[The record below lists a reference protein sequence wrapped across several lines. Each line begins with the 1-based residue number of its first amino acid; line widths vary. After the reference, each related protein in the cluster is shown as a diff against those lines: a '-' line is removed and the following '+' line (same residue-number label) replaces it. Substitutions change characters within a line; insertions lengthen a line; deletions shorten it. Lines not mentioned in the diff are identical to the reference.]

1 MSRKHR
7 RRAHREGQGDAAAGA
22 PRAEHAARARP
33 SVWRRLLAG
42 ALLLAT
48 VLLLAAALPLWREAY
63 DPILR
68 SVVCA
73 SALVT
78 AYLAYD
84 ERRTGWAITL
94 GLVAIGFNPV
104 WPLGLSRGN
113 WVATYLVVAVVFIA
127 AAARFRRAP
136 QGILRPPPRIP

>member
-7 RRAHREGQGDAAAGA
+7 RAAHGEGQGDVAQRAGA
-22 PRAEHAARARP
+22 ADRPGAART
-33 SVWRRLLAG
+33 SVWRKLLAG
-42 ALLLAT
+42 ALTLST
-48 VLLLAAALPLWREAY
+48 VLLLGAALPFWREAY
-63 DPILR
+63 DPVLR

-94 GLVAIGFNPV
+94 GLVAVGFNPV

-113 WVATYLVVAVVFIA
+113 WVATYLVVAVVFIS

>member
-7 RRAHREGQGDAAAGA
+7 RASHAEGQGHGPERVGAAERG
-22 PRAEHAARARP
+22 PRART
-33 SVWRRLLAG
+33 SVWRNLLAG
-42 ALLLAT
+42 ALLLSTA
-48 VLLLAAALPLWREAY
+48 LLLAAALPLWREPY
-63 DPILR
+63 TVVLR
-68 SVVCA
+68 IVVCG
-73 SALVT
+73 SALVA

-94 GLVAIGFNPV
+94 GLVAAGFNPV

-113 WVATYLVVAVVFIA
+113 WVATYLVVALVLIS